1 MKFFARFAIATVL
14 LAVGFSDALA
24 PTSAI
29 RNQRNSLVSAMRS
42 RGGALKS
49 SNDRVFPIPT
59 KESVAQAKD
68 VVKTSLPL
76 SNKAAVGMGM
86 VLAFN
91 AGVINCA
98 SLSGLLAVGT
108 KQASAAVTGAW
119 TNSAIGAA
127 TLFASSGPNAAAA
140 SQFLFNAK
148 CIICYLFG
156 SVISGFVIPEPKAF
170 EIDVPKS
177 VSLFTIAAGLLAS
190 ASYLARASN
199 MNYLFLCCL
208 ATGLQNSFTSTTTAN
223 LCRTCHFSGITSDM
237 GTFIGQAL
245 GGNKA
250 NVQRLKNVAM
260 IAASF
265 WIGGFLS
272 LGWTKKFGGLVLL
285 GTAVVDLA
293 FAGYLG
299 LKKSS
304 Q

>member
-1 MKFFARFAIATVL
+1 M
-14 LAVGFSDALA
+14 
-24 PTSAI
+24 
-29 RNQRNSLVSAMRS
+29 RN

-49 SNDRVFPIPT
+49 STERVFPVPT
-59 KESVAQAKD
+59 QDAAVEKAK
-68 VVKTSLPL
+68 SLIPL

-98 SLSGLLAVGT
+98 SLSGLLAAGT

-127 TLFASSGPNAAAA
+127 TLLSSAGPNAAAS
-140 SQFLFNAK
+140 SQMIFNAK

-170 EIDVPKS
+170 EVDVPKS
-177 VSLFTIAAGLLAS
+177 VSLFAIASGLLAT
-190 ASYLARASN
+190 ASVLARSSN
-199 MNYLFLCCL
+199 INYLFFCCL

-250 NVQRLKNVAM
+250 NLGRLKNVAM

-272 LGWTKKFGGLVLL
+272 LGWTKKFGGLVLM
-285 GTAVVDLA
+285 GTAIVDLA